1 MKLGTTI
8 GLCALALAAVMLGG
22 CKGTAVAETKEI
34 QTQRTKDLTIVL
46 MNEKGELAMGQN
58 RFVIAF
64 RSTSNNQPVDVGA
77 VTVGSA
83 MAMPGMAP
91 MTAPVE
97 LEPAGST
104 GQYVAKSDF
113 AMSGAWKFEV
123 RWDGPAGRGTTSF
136 NTNVR

>member
-1 MKLGTTI
+1 MRLGTTI

-22 CKGTAVAETKEI
+22 CKSTALAETKEI

-64 RSTSNNQPVDVGA
+64 RSASNNQPVDVGA
-77 VTVGSA
+77 VTVSSA

-104 GQYVAKSDF
+104 GQYAAKSDF

>member
-1 MKLGTTI
+1 MKLRTTI
-8 GLCALALAAVMLGG
+8 SLCALALAAVMLGG
-22 CKGTAVAETKEI
+22 CKSAAVAETKEI

-64 RSTSNNQPVDVGA
+64 RSASNNQPVDVGA

-104 GQYVAKSDF
+104 GQYAAKSDF

>member
-1 MKLGTTI
+1 MKNLKTYFSLGV
-8 GLCALALAAVMLGG
+8 LALGALVLGA
-22 CKGTAVAETKEI
+22 CKSNAVAETKEI

-46 MNEKGELAMGQN
+46 LNEKGELTMGQN

-64 RSTSNNQPVDVGA
+64 RSSSDNKPVDAGT
-77 VTVGSA
+77 VTVGSS
-83 MAMPGMAP
+83 MAMPGMA

-97 LEPAGST
+97 LEPAGTT
-104 GQYVAKSDF
+104 GQYIAKSDF

-123 RWDGPAGRGTTSF
+123 RWDGPVGRGSASF

>member
-1 MKLGTTI
+1 MRRPTYM
-8 GLCALALAAVMLGG
+8 GLCALALAALMLGG
-22 CKGTAVAETKEI
+22 CKSTAVAETKEI
-34 QTQRTKDLTIVL
+34 QTQRTKDVVIVL
-46 MNEKGELAMGQN
+46 LNEKGELAMGQN

-64 RSTSNNQPVDVGA
+64 RSPSDNKPIEVGT
-77 VTVGSA
+77 VTVGSS

-91 MTAPVE
+91 MTAPIE

-104 GQYVAKSDF
+104 GEYTAKSDF

-123 RWDGPAGRGTTSF
+123 RWDGPAGRGTASF